1 MVSLILGG
9 VRSGKSRY
17 AQRLGMSA
25 NHVVVLATAQAS
37 DEEMRLKIEK
47 HRRERPPTW
56 KTVEVPVDL
65 DVAIAEHGRD
75 GGLLLVDCLTTFTG
89 NLMSLEGGNEE
100 AIFAHINRLCVALQ
114 STTAQ
119 VVIVSNEVGSGIV
132 PAYPAGR
139 QFRDLLGEINQ
150 RVALIARNVIL
161 MIAGCPLAIKGSVG
175 GIA

>member
-25 NHVVVLATAQAS
+25 ANVVFLATAQPS
-37 DEEMRLKIEK
+37 DDEMRLKIEK
-47 HRRERPPTW
+47 HRRERPPNW
-56 KTVEVPVDL
+56 KTVEVPIDL
-65 DVAIAEHGRD
+65 DIAIGAHGRD
-75 GGLLLVDCLTTFTG
+75 DCLLLIDCLTTFTA
-89 NLMSLEGGNEE
+89 NLISAQGGDEE

-161 MIAGCPLAIKGSVG
+161 MIAGCPWAIKGSVG